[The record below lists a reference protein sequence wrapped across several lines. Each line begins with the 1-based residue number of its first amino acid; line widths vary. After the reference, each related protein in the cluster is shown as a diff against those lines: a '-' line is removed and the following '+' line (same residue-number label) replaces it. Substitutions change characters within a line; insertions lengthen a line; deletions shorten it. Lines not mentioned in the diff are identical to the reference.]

1 MSIGVPA
8 TRCQAAVVSASRGR
22 LGSPIVRTM
31 WRHRVWPVLS
41 VTLVVL
47 SAVAILILALR
58 PEAGPGLLI
67 ERRLPAPGIDDL
79 LVHVTGAVHTPGV
92 VTLPAGA
99 RVADAIALAGGFSTE
114 ADQDAV
120 NQARRVVDE
129 ETIRV
134 PRSGESPALLDLNAA
149 SAEALE
155 ALPGIGPVYAQ
166 RILDARIQRLFVTSD
181 DLVSRGLL
189 PARTYAELRDLVTVR

>member
-1 MSIGVPA
+1 M
-8 TRCQAAVVSASRGR
+8 
-22 LGSPIVRTM
+22 VRTM
-31 WRHRVWPVLS
+31 WRHQFWAALS

-47 SAVAILILALR
+47 SAVALLILALR
-58 PEAGPGLLI
+58 PEASSGILI

-79 LVHVTGAVHTPGV
+79 RVHVTGAVHTPGV

-99 RVADAIALAGGFSTE
+99 RVALAGGFSIE
-114 ADQDAV
+114 ADQDAI

-134 PRSGESPALLDLNAA
+134 PRFGESPILLDLNAA

-166 RILDARIQRLFVTSD
+166 RILDARLQRPFVTTD

-189 PARTYAELRDLVTVR
+189 PPRTYAELRDLVTVR